1 MLFDS
6 RARTINRLLIVE
18 DEPLVA
24 FDTEHGLSDAGYEIV
39 ATVDRVEDALR
50 VIEEDELDLVLAD
63 VALSEDGNGIEVA
76 KVASRKGVAVLFV
89 TAQCPVEARQFA
101 VGCLAKPYRPRD
113 LLIAIDAIEARR
125 QGKRVRRVPDGL
137 SLYAG
142 SEGADEAEN

>member
-50 VIEEDELDLVLAD
+50 VIEQDELDLVLAD

-76 KVASRKGVAVLFV
+76 KAASRKGIAVLFV
-89 TAQCPVEARQFA
+89 TAQCPIEAQQFA

-113 LLIAIDAIEARR
+113 LLIAIDAIDAQRQNKRMRR
-125 QGKRVRRVPDGL
+125 LPDGL
-137 SLYAG
+137 SLYRSRKDAQ
-142 SEGADEAEN
+142 N

>member
-39 ATVDRVEDALR
+39 ATVDRVEDALH
-50 VIEEDELDLVLAD
+50 VIEQEELDLVLAD

-76 KVASRKGVAVLFV
+76 KAASRKGIAVLFV
-89 TAQCPVEARQFA
+89 TAQCPIEAQQFA

-113 LLIAIDAIEARR
+113 LLIAIDAIDAQRQNKRMRR
-125 QGKRVRRVPDGL
+125 LPDGL
-137 SLYAG
+137 SLYRSRKDAQ
-142 SEGADEAEN
+142 N

>member
-50 VIEEDELDLVLAD
+50 VIEQEELDLVLAD

-76 KVASRKGVAVLFV
+76 KAASRKGIAVLFV
-89 TAQCPVEARQFA
+89 TAQCPIEAQQFA

-113 LLIAIDAIEARR
+113 LLIAIDAIDAQRQNKRMRR
-125 QGKRVRRVPDGL
+125 LPDGL
-137 SLYAG
+137 SLYRSRKDAQ
-142 SEGADEAEN
+142 N

>member
-50 VIEEDELDLVLAD
+50 VIEQEELDLVLAD

-76 KVASRKGVAVLFV
+76 KAASRKGIAVLFV
-89 TAQCPVEARQFA
+89 TAQCPIEVQQFA

-113 LLIAIDAIEARR
+113 LLIAIDAIDAQRQNKRMRR
-125 QGKRVRRVPDGL
+125 LPDGL
-137 SLYAG
+137 SLYRSRKDAQ
-142 SEGADEAEN
+142 N

>member
-39 ATVDRVEDALR
+39 ATVDRVEDALH
-50 VIEEDELDLVLAD
+50 VIEQEELDLVLAD

-76 KVASRKGVAVLFV
+76 KAASRKGIAVLFV
-89 TAQCPVEARQFA
+89 TAQCPIEAQQFA

-113 LLIAIDAIEARR
+113 LLIAIDAIDAQRQNKRMRR
-125 QGKRVRRVPDGL
+125 LPEGL
-137 SLYAG
+137 SLYRSRKDAQ
-142 SEGADEAEN
+142 N

>member
-50 VIEEDELDLVLAD
+50 VIEQEELDLVLSD

-76 KVASRKGVAVLFV
+76 KAASGKGIAVLFV
-89 TAQCPVEARQFA
+89 TAQCPIEAQQFA

-113 LLIAIDAIEARR
+113 LLIAIDAIDAQR
-125 QGKRVRRVPDGL
+125 QNKRVRRLPEGL
-137 SLYAG
+137 SLYRSCKDAQ
-142 SEGADEAEN
+142 N

>member
-50 VIEEDELDLVLAD
+50 VIEQEELDLVLAD

-76 KVASRKGVAVLFV
+76 KAASRKGIAVLFV
-89 TAQCPVEARQFA
+89 TAQCPIEAQQFA

-113 LLIAIDAIEARR
+113 LLIAIDAIDAQRQNKRMRR
-125 QGKRVRRVPDGL
+125 LPEGL
-137 SLYAG
+137 SLYRSRKDAQ
-142 SEGADEAEN
+142 N

>member
-39 ATVDRVEDALR
+39 ATVDRVEDALH
-50 VIEEDELDLVLAD
+50 VIEQEELDLVLAD

-76 KVASRKGVAVLFV
+76 KAASRKGIAVLFV
-89 TAQCPVEARQFA
+89 TAQCPIEAQQFA

-113 LLIAIDAIEARR
+113 LLIAIDAIDAQRQNKRMRR
-125 QGKRVRRVPDGL
+125 LPDGL
-137 SLYAG
+137 SLYQSRKDAQ
-142 SEGADEAEN
+142 N

>member
-76 KVASRKGVAVLFV
+76 KAASRKGIAVLFV
-89 TAQCPVEARQFA
+89 TAQCPIEAQQFA

-113 LLIAIDAIEARR
+113 LLIAIDAIDAQRQNKRMRR
-125 QGKRVRRVPDGL
+125 LPEGL
-137 SLYAG
+137 SLYRSPKDAQ
-142 SEGADEAEN
+142 N

>member
-39 ATVDRVEDALR
+39 ATVDRVEDALH
-50 VIEEDELDLVLAD
+50 VIEQEELDLVLAD

-76 KVASRKGVAVLFV
+76 KAASRKGIAVLFV
-89 TAQCPVEARQFA
+89 TAQCPIEAQQFA

-113 LLIAIDAIEARR
+113 LLIAIDAIDAQRQNKRMRR
-125 QGKRVRRVPDGL
+125 LPEGL
-137 SLYAG
+137 SLYRSPKDAQ
-142 SEGADEAEN
+142 N

>member
-24 FDTEHGLSDAGYEIV
+24 FDTEHGLSEAGYEIV

-50 VIEEDELDLVLAD
+50 VIEQEELDLVLAD

-76 KVASRKGVAVLFV
+76 KEASRKGVAVLFV
-89 TAQCPVEARQFA
+89 TALCPIEAQQFA

-113 LLIAIDAIEARR
+113 LLVALEAIEAQR
-125 QGKRVRRVPDGL
+125 QGKRMRRLPEGL
-137 SLYAG
+137 SLYG
-142 SEGADEAEN
+142 SRDESQN

>member
-24 FDTEHGLSDAGYEIV
+24 FDTEHGLSEAGYEIV

-50 VIEEDELDLVLAD
+50 VIEQEELDLVLAD

-76 KVASRKGVAVLFV
+76 KEAGRKGVAVLFV
-89 TAQCPVEARQFA
+89 TALCPIEAQQFA

-113 LLIAIDAIEARR
+113 LLVALEAIEAQR
-125 QGKRVRRVPDGL
+125 QGKRMRRLPEGL
-137 SLYAG
+137 SLYG
-142 SEGADEAEN
+142 SRDEGQN